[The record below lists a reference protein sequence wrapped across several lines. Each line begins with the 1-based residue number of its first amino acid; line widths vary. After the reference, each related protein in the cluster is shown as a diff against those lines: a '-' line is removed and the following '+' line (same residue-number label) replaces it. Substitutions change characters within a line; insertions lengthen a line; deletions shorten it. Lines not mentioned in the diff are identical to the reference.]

1 MDAPLAGVAE
11 LENVDPEERE
21 LFAALRAAT
30 LGDYDVYSPLGRG
43 GMASVF
49 LALDLSL
56 NRSVAIKVISPSVL
70 TSGTLVERF
79 WLEARTAA
87 SLSHPHVIPIFAVKS
102 VAGLHFFVMKYVEGG
117 SLDSV
122 LRAGGKVSIS
132 LVRTILTQVSSALAY
147 AHRRGV
153 IHRDVKPAN
162 IMLDDEGFAIV
173 MDFGIA
179 KVRDV
184 TALTTAGT
192 MVGTPYYMS
201 PEQFSEK
208 EIDGRSDQYSLG
220 VVAFELLT
228 GRRPF
233 SGETVAQ
240 ILRGHLLDSAPDV
253 RDLRADCPPALA
265 AAVSRM
271 LSKAPEERFPSL
283 ESVMTLLASMPTVD
297 ADHVREQMMS
307 LARTANM
314 SRPRIS
320 QPLSPVPL
328 SFSPISA
335 AKAPSRSGT
344 RLSAPLTGAM
354 ALVRGRMAI
363 SSVVVLVLLAFS
375 GALVVRQRA
384 GGSEIRKQPVAAP
397 ASPHVLRPN
406 APVVGPGESAL
417 ATTGLRS
424 GDSSAKVSGLSDEP
438 RSGAPAKPSSPAPV
452 RPPPTEVAASR
463 PEERAPS
470 PVSFGPRPIVVPPPT
485 PVSPTPITEPRVAR
499 TLERNTELHVRPS
512 TNYCMRDLKK
522 NGVMRFA
529 LADPVALSDGS
540 NLPSGTELTGRIV
553 SREAADAP
561 DEPDQIRIS
570 LTSLSYDGAIVALSS
585 GQIALRMRRQP
596 VIGAIRRWSIIGAV
610 VGGGAAALLKKNP
623 IVGVAVGAGAGAVV
637 GGVTNA
643 NQDACIVANQTTLP
657 FVLSRAAMLR

>member
-1 MDAPLAGVAE
+1 MNAPLVGVAE

-30 LGDYDVYSPLGRG
+30 LGDYDIYSPLGRG

-56 NRSVAIKVISPSVL
+56 NRSVAIKVISPSAL

-87 SLSHPHVIPIFAVKS
+87 SLSHPHVIPIYAVKS

-122 LRAGGKVSIS
+122 LKTGGKLSIS

-228 GRRPF
+228 GKRPF
-233 SGETVAQ
+233 SGETLAQ
-240 ILRGHLLDSAPDV
+240 ILRGHLLDSPPDV
-253 RDLRADCPPALA
+253 RDLRPDCPPELA

-271 LSKAPEERFPSL
+271 LSKEPNERFPSL
-283 ESVMTLLASMPTVD
+283 ESVTTLLASMPTVD
-297 ADHVREQMMS
+297 ADHVREQLMS
-307 LARTANM
+307 LARTASL

-328 SFSPISA
+328 SSSRIA
-335 AKAPSRSGT
+335 AVTAPSHSGT
-344 RLSAPLTGAM
+344 RLPATPAGVM
-354 ALVRGRMAI
+354 ALVRGRMVM
-363 SSVVVLVLLAFS
+363 SSLVVLVLLAFS

-384 GGSEIRKQPVAAP
+384 GGSKIGKQPVAP
-397 ASPHVLRPN
+397 PPSPQVLGPN
-406 APVVGPGESAL
+406 ARVVGPGQSAL
-417 ATTGLRS
+417 ATTGRRS
-424 GDSSAKVSGLSDEP
+424 GDSSAKLSALGDEP
-438 RSGAPAKPSSPAPV
+438 RSGAPAKPSSPALRQLDTKERSTAAKPV
-452 RPPPTEVAASR
+452 SKASNASVQQSVADSKSAGGLS
-463 PEERAPS
+463 S
-470 PVSFGPRPIVVPPPT
+470 PVDPTSQKTVAPDAGLPAPPVAKPQ
-485 PVSPTPITEPRVAR
+485 PVAPATFRIGSH
-499 TLERNTELHVRPS
+499 LERSFL
-512 TNYCMRDLKK
+512 YI
-522 NGVMRFA
+522 
-529 LADPVALSDGS
+529 DGHQIGP
-540 NLPSGTELTGRIV
+540 LPRLEWFQH
-553 SREAADAP
+553 AP
-561 DEPDQIRIS
+561 GQIRLQLKAEECVPWDTIIF
-570 LTSLSYDGAIVALSS
+570 LNPGDTA
-585 GQIALRMRRQP
+585 R
-596 VIGAIRRWSIIGAV
+596 IGWRI
-610 VGGGAAALLKKNP
+610 P
-623 IVGVAVGAGAGAVV
+623 
-637 GGVTNA
+637 T
-643 NQDACIVANQTTLP
+643 C
-657 FVLSRAAMLR
+657 SR